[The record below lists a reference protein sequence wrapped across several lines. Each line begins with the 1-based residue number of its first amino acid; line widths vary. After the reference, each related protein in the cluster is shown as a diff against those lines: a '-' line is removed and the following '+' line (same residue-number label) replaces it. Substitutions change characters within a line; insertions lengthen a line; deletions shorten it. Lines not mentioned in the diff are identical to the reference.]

1 MIILKCTNT
10 SFRRCWKK
18 YDPQTFY
25 WPASPSSGGGFDA
38 PNDEKQ
44 GDVHYW
50 MYGTVTNPLRS
61 SESFISDIFEFGF
74 QSFPALKTV
83 ETFTPPEDRNIFSYV
98 MEKHQRNQSAN
109 GKIMNYLG
117 QTYLYPADFGTLL
130 YASQLC
136 RRRPCVMEWSIS
148 EDTEAA
154 VWER

>member
-1 MIILKCTNT
+1 M
-10 SFRRCWKK
+10 
-18 YDPQTFY
+18 
-25 WPASPSSGGGFDA
+25 
-38 PNDEKQ
+38 
-44 GDVHYW
+44 HYW
-50 MYGTVTNPLRS
+50 DVWHGDKPITEFRKFYFRYLS
-61 SESFISDIFEFGF
+61 EFGF

-83 ETFTPPEDRNIFSYV
+83 ETFTLPEDRNIFSYV

-130 YASQLC
+130 YASQLLQAEAM
-136 RRRPCVMEWSIS
+136 RYGVDIS